1 MPEAS
6 LFEGDSS
13 PALNAGLMEELTAAH
28 IDKLLTNPPTP
39 TFMETNP
46 KRDLAA
52 KYAARRDVPRFMAVL
67 DDMGLT
73 LARKEQ
79 L

>member
-1 MPEAS
+1 MTFIPEDLTFA
-6 LFEGDSS
+6 
-13 PALNAGLMEELTAAH
+13 PEELTAVYTL
-28 IDKLLTNPPTP
+28 KLLTNPPTP

-46 KRDLAA
+46 KREGAA
-52 KYAARRDVPRFMAVL
+52 KYAARRDVTRFMAVL

-73 LARKEQ
+73 IAQKEQ

>member
-1 MPEAS
+1 MT
-6 LFEGDSS
+6 LFDGDSS
-13 PALNAGLMEELTAAH
+13 PALNAGLMEELTAVYTL
-28 IDKLLTNPPTP
+28 KLLTNPPTP

-46 KRDLAA
+46 KREWAA
-52 KYAARRDVPRFMAVL
+52 KYAARRDVPRFLAVL

-73 LARKEQ
+73 LARKDQ